1 MLPELIIHNTLSLD
15 NAYYGFDIDL
25 GAHYSVLT
33 GFSPDA
39 VLAGSNT
46 AKTGVETFFDPVP
59 EEKEKDLTRPDQ
71 SAEDKRPVSVIVDSG
86 GKLKG
91 LLHIY
96 RNLEHIRD
104 VFVLVSETT
113 PADYL
118 EYLEERDYPYFMCG
132 YDHVDLREAL
142 SILKSSYGFE
152 RIVSDS
158 GGRLNSI
165 LIDEGIA
172 SSLSLIIAPVI
183 AGQDKRKFFEG
194 IDKSVRLDTKSSETM
209 IGGLIH
215 IIYDIV
221 QPQEDT

>member
-39 VLAGSNT
+39 VLVGSDT
-46 AKTGVETFFDPVP
+46 AKTGVEMFFNPVP
-59 EEKEKDLTRPDQ
+59 EESEEDLIRPDN
-71 SAEDKRPVSVIVDSG
+71 SPGDTRPVSVMVDSS

-104 VFVLVSETT
+104 VFVIVSETT

-118 EYLEERDYPYFMCG
+118 DYLEERDYPYLMCG

-152 RIVSDS
+152 KIVSDS

-165 LIDEGIA
+165 LINEGIA
-172 SSLSLIIAPVI
+172 FSLSIIIAPVI

-209 IGGLIH
+209 DGGLIH
-215 IIYDIV
+215 LVYDIIKR
-221 QPQEDT
+221 